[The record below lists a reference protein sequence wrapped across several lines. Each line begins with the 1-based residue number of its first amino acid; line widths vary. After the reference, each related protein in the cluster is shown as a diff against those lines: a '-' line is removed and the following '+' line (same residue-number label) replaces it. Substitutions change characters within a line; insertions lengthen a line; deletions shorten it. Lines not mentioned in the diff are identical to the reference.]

1 MIVNEINDDH
11 GMGVM
16 LKEAKFGMG
25 QLIKHRLFDY
35 RGVIVDIDPIFM
47 GTENWYQEVAKT
59 RPPKNKPWYKIL
71 VNNSLDETYVAE
83 QNLQGDDSLDTI
95 NHPLVGAYFDKF
107 ENGIYINNSWR
118 TN

>member
-1 MIVNEINDDH
+1 MIVNEIEKDH
-11 GMGVM
+11 DASVM

-35 RGVIVDIDPIFM
+35 RGVIVDIVPIFM
-47 GTENWYQEVAKT
+47 GTETWYEQVAKP

-83 QNLQGDDSLDTI
+83 QNLQIDDSLDTI
-95 NHPLVGAYFDKF
+95 NHPLVGTYFDKF
-107 ENGIYINNSWR
+107 ENGLYINNSWR

>member
-1 MIVNEINDDH
+1 MIVNEIEKDH
-11 GMGVM
+11 DASVM

-47 GTENWYQEVAKT
+47 GTE
-59 RPPKNKPWYKIL
+59 WYKIL

-83 QNLQGDDSLDTI
+83 QNLQIDDSLDTI
-95 NHPLVGAYFDKF
+95 NHPLVGTYFDKF
-107 ENGIYINNSWR
+107 ENGLYINNSWR